1 MQVEQQT
8 LHNIV
13 RVTTI
18 TNNIGDSKKHG
29 ENLAEYKRLKKD
41 GMTLPITYH
50 ELVYDIREHIANVN
64 KPIESDTFEWKQF
77 MDNTTLT
84 VETETN
90 DNSQNDTPTKSK
102 KPKTMFQTPSGIT
115 NEGIQK
121 LLTNTPLKIV
131 TNDTLNTKYTDFS
144 ASTSEAKTLQNAYTK
159 ILNRTKM
166 DGARES
172 LRRCLIDPLVFQC
185 DIFSEKYVAAHL
197 EFCEEKSPPMDYA
210 FRSKVTGQ
218 LFAIIEAKR
227 QDTLSHFSVAQ
238 AILYMLRIRHTDPNM
253 TESTRL
259 LGAVSDGQFYLFLEL
274 ENNTVT
280 IDMFVLD
287 VESTFNAKLIVNRF
301 YNCIPRDSFSDMNA
315 EMQKRSEWEKA
326 IPIKQEQDEK
336 VKEEEAKIIDGT
348 PPKRRGRPP
357 KRVAEPAPANVVL

>member
-1 MQVEQQT
+1 V
-8 LHNIV
+8 LP
-13 RVTTI
+13 I

-64 KPIESDTFEWKQF
+64 KPIESDAFDWKQYI
-77 MDNTTLT
+77 DNTALT

-90 DNSQNDTPTKSK
+90 ENSQNDTPTKSK
-102 KPKTMFQTPSGIT
+102 KPKTIIMFQTPSAIT

-131 TNDTLNTKYTDFS
+131 TNDTLNTKYSDFP
-144 ASTSEAKTLQNAYTK
+144 ASISEAETIQKAYMK
-159 ILNRTKM
+159 ILNRTNM

-197 EFCEEKSPPMDYA
+197 ELCEEKSPPMDYA

-238 AILYMLRIRHTDPNM
+238 AILYLLRIRHTDPNM

-301 YNCIPRDSFSDMNA
+301 YNFIPRDSFSEMNA

-326 IPIKQEQDEK
+326 MPIKQEQDEK
-336 VKEEEAKIIDGT
+336 VKEEEVKIMDGT
-348 PPKRRGRPP
+348 PPKKRGRP
-357 KRVAEPAPANVVL
+357 KKVAEPAPANVVL